1 MSVCQLVI
9 SQGMRKIDILNR
21 MRYTVGEQ
29 CYRETILERKQTA
42 FEIQSINVKLGYSY
56 LAIKMEFK
64 TEQNKF
70 LAGIT
75 VKQTRFT
82 LQWRHNQCH
91 GVSNHRCLDC
101 LFNRLLSR
109 RSKKTP
115 KLRVTGL
122 CEFPSQRASN
132 TENVSIWWR
141 QHDFHRARQP
151 VSLRLLLRIH
161 EPTKSYARPATVSR
175 HSVVS
180 FFLNCCG
187 MAHID
192 RIISYSLQDSYA
204 CPTRKTI

>member
-1 MSVCQLVI
+1 MP
-9 SQGMRKIDILNR
+9 
-21 MRYTVGEQ
+21 
-29 CYRETILERKQTA
+29 
-42 FEIQSINVKLGYSY
+42 
-56 LAIKMEFK
+56 
-64 TEQNKF
+64 
-70 LAGIT
+70 
-75 VKQTRFT
+75 
-82 LQWRHNQCH
+82 WRLKP
-91 GVSNHRCLDC
+91 RCLDC

-187 MAHID
+187 MAHIHPIMSYSLHDSYACPTRKTLRIHEPTKSYARPATVLRHSVVSSFLNCCGMAHID